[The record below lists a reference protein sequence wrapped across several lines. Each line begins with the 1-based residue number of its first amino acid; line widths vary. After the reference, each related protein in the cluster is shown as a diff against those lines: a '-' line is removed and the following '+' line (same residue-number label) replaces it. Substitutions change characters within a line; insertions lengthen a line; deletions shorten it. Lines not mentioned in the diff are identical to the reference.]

1 MKATNLNLE
10 VRPSDYKGFIMDS
23 FIKDNP
29 GFSADNLAQ
38 MGITISQRCIND
50 AAYMAFVK
58 KCIEDAGLVNGEAQ
72 LTTPLQFA
80 QLWMPEVIDALYR
93 ARTASKI
100 FGSKNVGTWEL
111 EQIVWTKLTLTG
123 RPNVYDDFSK
133 ANLSSYNLGF
143 VTRDT
148 VRFEMGIEVT
158 ELEQKR
164 AGQMRQN
171 AHGLKKNAVDLG
183 FDVLIN
189 HTKWFGYTGEGKA
202 VYGLLNAPA
211 GDVTV
216 QTVTKTFAES
226 RTSELITFLQGVI
239 NNAMNRLGGNYDP
252 ESDAA
257 VLVLPLGAYTYLTT
271 ANDYNLTAR
280 KWLTENFPKVEVKVA
295 PELDGAAADGDNL
308 AIFYVPQVQ
317 NFKGGTVDLL
327 DTSKL
332 RLVGAVPTTKGFE
345 ESYSCSTAGAMI
357 RCPLAYNVYE
367 GV

>member
-1 MKATNLNLE
+1 MTATNLNLE
-10 VRPSDYKGFIMDS
+10 VRPSDYKGFVMDS

-29 GFSADNLAQ
+29 GFSADNLEA
-38 MGITISQRCIND
+38 MGVTISQRVIND
-50 AAYMAFVK
+50 SAYMAFVK
-58 KCIEDAGLVNGEAQ
+58 KYIEDAGLVNGEASIA
-72 LTTPLQFA
+72 TPIQFA

-111 EQIVWTKLTLTG
+111 EQIVWTKLCLTG
-123 RPNVYDDFSK
+123 KPNVYDDFSK
-133 ANLSSYNLGF
+133 ANLSSYNLNF

-148 VRFEMGIEVT
+148 IRFEMGIEVT

-164 AGQMRQN
+164 AGQMKQN
-171 AHGLKKNAVDLG
+171 AHQLKKNAVDLG
-183 FDVLIN
+183 FDMLMN
-189 HTKWFGYTGEGKA
+189 HVKWFGYTGYGKN
-202 VYGLLNAPA
+202 VYGILNAPA

-216 QTVTKTFAES
+216 QAVDKSFSASSTE
-226 RTSELITFLQGVI
+226 ELITFLQGAI
-239 NNAMNRLGGNYDP
+239 NNAMTRLAGNYDP
-252 ESDAA
+252 ETDAA
-257 VLVLPLGAYTYLTT
+257 VLVLPLSAYTYLTT
-271 ANDYNLTAR
+271 ANSYNLTAR

-295 PELDGAAADGDNL
+295 PELDGAAADGDNV

-317 NFKGGTVDLL
+317 GIKGQTLDLL

-345 ESYSCSTAGAMI
+345 ESYSCSTAGAMH
-357 RCPLAYNVYE
+357 RVPLAFNVYE

>member
-1 MKATNLNLE
+1 
-10 VRPSDYKGFIMDS
+10 
-23 FIKDNP
+23 
-29 GFSADNLAQ
+29 
-38 MGITISQRCIND
+38 
-50 AAYMAFVK
+50 
-58 KCIEDAGLVNGEAQ
+58 
-72 LTTPLQFA
+72 
-80 QLWMPEVIDALYR
+80 
-93 ARTASKI
+93 
-100 FGSKNVGTWEL
+100 
-111 EQIVWTKLTLTG
+111 
-123 RPNVYDDFSK
+123 
-133 ANLSSYNLGF
+133 
-143 VTRDT
+143 
-148 VRFEMGIEVT
+148 
-158 ELEQKR
+158 
-164 AGQMRQN
+164 MRQN

-183 FDVLIN
+183 FDVLTN

-239 NNAMNRLGGNYDP
+239 NNAMTRLAGNYDP

-280 KWLTENFPKVEVKVA
+280 KWLTENFPKIEVKVA

>member
-29 GFSADNLAQ
+29 CFSADNLEQ
-38 MGITISQRCIND
+38 MGVTISQRCIND

-58 KCIEDAGLVNGEAQ
+58 KCVEDAGLVNGEAQ
-72 LTTPLQFA
+72 ITTPLQFA

-111 EQIVWTKLTLTG
+111 EQIVWTKLALTG

-183 FDVLIN
+183 FDVLTN
-189 HTKWFGYTGEGKA
+189 HVKWFGYTGEGKA

-216 QTVTKTFAES
+216 QSVERTFAS
-226 RTSELITFLQGVI
+226 STTAQLITFLQGVI
-239 NNAMNRLGGNYDP
+239 NNAMTRLGGNYDP